1 MPTTVPFAASSQWS
15 EASVVKQSIYET
27 SSTAL
32 ARLGTRAVT
41 GDGRVF
47 RYAKAG
53 SSAIAAGVLCQGPA
67 PVANHKNIAVY
78 AAASVGDT
86 LLYVTLA
93 GTSVSANDY
102 AEGYV
107 HANNTSPAGN
117 IYKIKSHPDLNV
129 SVSTTLALT
138 LYDPITKAFTT
149 SSKVTLTKSPY
160 NSIVIAPSSGL
171 TQIPVGVPIV
181 DIAAGYYGWVQT
193 WGPCPVLTQ
202 GTVVIG
208 QNVGLGGTTDGAIG
222 PVTAATTAVVGW
234 TQQVN
239 ASTEFSLI
247 YLTIAP

>member
-53 SSAIAAGVLCQGPA
+53 ASDIAAGVLCQGPA
-67 PVANHKNIAVY
+67 PFPNHKNIAVY

-86 LLYVTLA
+86 QITVTL
-93 GTSVSANDY
+93 GNTPVTANYY
-102 AEGYV
+102 AEGYL
-107 HANNTSPAGN
+107 HANDNAPEGN
-117 IYKIKSHPDLNV
+117 IYKIKSHPSANANA
-129 SVSTTLALT
+129 TLTLT
-138 LYDPITKAFTT
+138 LYDPIIEAFTT
-149 SSKVTLTKSPY
+149 SSEVTLTKNPY
-160 NSIVIAPSSGL
+160 DAIVIAPNGGL
-171 TQIPVGVPIV
+171 TQVPVGVPIV

-208 QNVGLGGTTDGAIG
+208 QNVGLGGTTDGAVGPIG
-222 PVTAATTAVVGW
+222 AYTTAVVGW